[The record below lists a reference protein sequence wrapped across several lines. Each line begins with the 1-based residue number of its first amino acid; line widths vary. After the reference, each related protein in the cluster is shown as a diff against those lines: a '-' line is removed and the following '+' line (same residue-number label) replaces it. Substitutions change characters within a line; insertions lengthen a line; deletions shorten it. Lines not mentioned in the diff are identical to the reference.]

1 MWIFENG
8 QYAADLVYFY
18 ESNSIEKKREFGRT
32 RCKVFIFKTSH
43 AGTLKLNI
51 FLKICKYLPIMY
63 FKEQSQKENSQ
74 YKNFKYFGQTK
85 QIFVVTFSL
94 FLDSNL

>member
-8 QYAADLVYFY
+8 QYAADLVFFY

-43 AGTLKLNI
+43 AGRD
-51 FLKICKYLPIMY
+51 LKI
-63 FKEQSQKENSQ
+63 
-74 YKNFKYFGQTK
+74 KYFSENL
-85 QIFVVTFSL
+85 QIPSYYVLQGTISKRKFSI
-94 FLDSNL
+94 